1 MLPVLFDRRALTA
14 SLFALGMMVVAFV
27 LGFIWLQWR
36 IMSVHDRDLFQ
47 SLERAI
53 ILTTRMDNAEDR
65 AALAISLR
73 F

>member
-1 MLPVLFDRRALTA
+1 MLPVLSDCRVLTA

-36 IMSVHDRDLFQ
+36 IMTVHDRELFQ

-53 ILTTRMDNAEDR
+53 ILAT
-65 AALAISLR
+65 
-73 F
+73 

>member
-1 MLPVLFDRRALTA
+1 LGFSSQVWHAWDMLPVLSDCRVLTA

-36 IMSVHDRDLFQ
+36 IMTVHDRELFQ

-53 ILTTRMDNAEDR
+53 ILAT
-65 AALAISLR
+65 
-73 F
+73 

>member
-1 MLPVLFDRRALTA
+1 VLSDCRVLTA

-36 IMSVHDRDLFQ
+36 IMTVHDRELFQ

-53 ILTTRMDNAEDR
+53 ILAT
-65 AALAISLR
+65 
-73 F
+73 